1 MPEQIDS
8 RGTRMSVR
16 PLTEH
21 EQKRWP
27 NAEIAFTIHY
37 AEGVPAHALTMI
49 EDAEEFARAIG
60 LACVD
65 ARVAREQREDPEWP
79 KERLRNR
86 IMFVR
91 CTCGKLY
98 SLSVALFVCDAEKRG
113 LFICPDCG
121 QNQEEINEYP
131 IPFDEGWDKGA
142 ERLLPSF
149 VQRHGEGTRAYYTG
163 LHGCRLDL
171 S

>member
-49 EDAEEFARAIG
+49 ADAEEFADTIKQ
-60 LACVD
+60 ACKD
-65 ARVAREQREDPEWP
+65 AR
-79 KERLRNR
+79 NR
-86 IMFVR
+86 R
-91 CTCGKLY
+91 T
-98 SLSVALFVCDAEKRG
+98 
-113 LFICPDCG
+113 
-121 QNQEEINEYP
+121 
-131 IPFDEGWDKGA
+131 
-142 ERLLPSF
+142 
-149 VQRHGEGTRAYYTG
+149 
-163 LHGCRLDL
+163 
-171 S
+171 